1 MINIIVQTW
10 GGSPWP
16 VPEWLFI
23 ICMQNFQWMTS
34 CIACCSAVVIASSFK
49 LGKHAILTRHEGT
62 QISSAGKIVYSLD
75 RWHFVRSDSLPKLC
89 DCEAPFDSL
98 EEPIDWLR
106 KCLGFRE
113 NTSKKDC
120 SDGSPSRQRSW
131 NLTTLETTLLQ
142 EATWHQSLLSGC
154 LLVSKPPYSLQARH
168 RWCCLL
174 AEIRWGISIKGLG
187 HG

>member
-1 MINIIVQTW
+1 
-10 GGSPWP
+10 
-16 VPEWLFI
+16 
-23 ICMQNFQWMTS
+23 MTS

-49 LGKHAILTRHEGT
+49 LGIHAILTRHEGT

-113 NTSKKDC
+113 NTRSKKDC
-120 SDGSPSRQRSW
+120 SDGSPSRQLFTFW
-131 NLTTLETTLLQ
+131 LVKLDHFGNIFGFLLNFAAGSHLASISALRMPFGQ
-142 EATWHQSLLSGC
+142 QTSIFTSSQAPLMLPVGRDSLGNF
-154 LLVSKPPYSLQARH
+154 Y
-168 RWCCLL
+168 
-174 AEIRWGISIKGLG
+174 
-187 HG
+187 